1 MSRGAKGEGSLYE
14 FRKGFRAYITVR
26 GKREYFYFPNVTK
39 TQASV
44 ELRSLLGQRD
54 LGILP
59 KGKDYTLAVWMRR
72 WLVMASTG
80 SKTRKKLSLGTAAGY
95 KYNVEHYII
104 PALGT
109 VKLRALEPEDLEA
122 FYEDLLSGALS
133 RETMVDGK
141 LVKKPLLPRSVRNIH
156 SNIRRGLHVA
166 MQRGHVGRN
175 VALLVDVPAAA
186 TREMKRLSSTDA
198 QLVLSAASGQPR
210 EARWYLGLVFG
221 MRPSEV
227 LGLTWQDIDAAD
239 GHVKVRRQLQRIPH
253 QGIHLIPSVKTDK
266 SNREI
271 PLPKRVLAMLDAT
284 RAAQMQARIE
294 YGDEYVEWEYEDKP
308 VALVFTQPNGSPI
321 DIKVDTRAWQKLL
334 DAAGLPHERR
344 YIGRH
349 TAASV
354 MVDMGMDIA
363 VISAI
368 LGHSKTS
375 FTYDTY
381 VHPLETQKRSAADLL
396 GDMYS

>member
-1 MSRGAKGEGSLYE
+1 MSRAAKGEGSLYE

-26 GKREYFYFPNVTK
+26 GQRKYFYFPNVTK
-39 TQASV
+39 SQASV
-44 ELRSLLGQRD
+44 ELRALLGQRD
-54 LGILP
+54 LGTLP
-59 KGKDYTLAVWMRR
+59 KGKDYTLAVWMRH

-80 SKTRKKLSLGTAAGY
+80 SKTRKKLSPGTAAGY
-95 KYNVEHYII
+95 AYNVEHYII

-109 VKLRALEPEDLEA
+109 VKLRALEPEDLEG
-122 FYEDLLSGALS
+122 FYEDLLSGVLS
-133 RETMVDGK
+133 RPHLVDGK
-141 LVKKPLLPRSVRNIH
+141 VVKNPLAARSVRNVH
-156 SNIRRGLHVA
+156 SNIRRALHVA

-175 VALLVDVPAAA
+175 VALLVDAPAASVG
-186 TREMKRLSSTDA
+186 EMKRLSSTDA
-198 QLVLSAASGQPR
+198 QLILSAASGQPR

-227 LGLTWQDIDAAD
+227 LGLTWQDIDATNS
-239 GHVKVRRQLQRIPH
+239 HVKVRRQLQRIAGA
-253 QGIHLIPSVKTDK
+253 GIQLIPSVKTDA
-266 SNREI
+266 SHREI
-271 PLPKRVLAMLDAT
+271 PLPKRVFTMLDAT
-284 RAAQMQARIE
+284 RAAQMRARVE
-294 YGDEYVEWEYEDKP
+294 YGDEYVEWEFDGQP
-308 VALVFTQPNGSPI
+308 VALVFTQPNGAPI

-381 VHPLETQKRSAADLL
+381 VHPLEAQKRSAADLL